1 MKKTKVKIGITWAD
15 PYNRNL
21 GVAALSYSTT
31 AIIVD
36 ILSEMEL
43 QYELV
48 FVGSSKS
55 IEDKILINDSQIN
68 ITNSFRINFLDWKAP
83 IKFLLYP
90 SKFKLRKLVGLDFII
105 DIGEGDSFSD
115 IYGNE
120 RFNRILNSKSFFTLL
135 GKKQLLLPQ
144 TIGPF
149 NDSGHEKKAF
159 KVMKKLDYI
168 FCRDKTSFDY
178 TFAHLPQQNI
188 FEMVDVAFFL
198 PYTKKKLS
206 HEKINVGINISGLL
220 WNGGY
225 TQSNQFNL
233 KVDYQQL
240 IKAVLSYFESIEN
253 VQIHL
258 IPHVVP
264 DDFPLEDDHKVAME
278 IKNTISPNAIVAPRF
293 ATPIEAKSYI
303 SGLDFFTGARMH
315 ACIAAFSATVP
326 VFPMAYS
333 RKFNGLF
340 SETLDYSTGGDMLNQ
355 TDAIILADLKSAFEN
370 RNQLV
375 DIITKRM
382 NTIVKERGQLLRQKL
397 SDFFLPN
404 K

>member
-1 MKKTKVKIGITWAD
+1 MKQKIKIGITWAD

-36 ILSEMEL
+36 ILSELDL

-48 FVGSSKS
+48 FIGSSKS

-83 IKFLLYP
+83 IKVLLYP
-90 SKFKLRKLVGLDFII
+90 SKFKLGKLIDLDYII

-115 IYGNE
+115 IYGDE
-120 RFNRILNSKSFFTLL
+120 RFNRILNSKRFFSLL
-135 GKKQLLLPQ
+135 RKKQLLLPQ

-149 NDSGHEKKAF
+149 KNPKHEEKAF
-159 KVMKKLDYI
+159 KAMKKLDYI

-178 TFAHLPQQNI
+178 TRRLLPKESV
-188 FEMVDVAFFL
+188 FEMIDVAFFL
-198 PYTKKKLS
+198 PYTQKRQS
-206 HEKINVGINISGLL
+206 SEKVHVGINISGLL

-233 KVDYQQL
+233 KVDYRHL
-240 IKAVLSYFESIEN
+240 IKEVLSYFESIEN
-253 VQIHL
+253 VQVHL
-258 IPHVVP
+258 VPHVVP
-264 DDFPLEDDHKVAME
+264 DDFPLEDDHKIAIE
-278 IKNTISPNAIVAPRF
+278 IKNTISPKSIVAPRF
-293 ATPIEAKSYI
+293 DSPIEAKSYI

-315 ACIAAFSATVP
+315 ACIAAFSSKVP

-340 SETLDYSTGGDMLNQ
+340 SETLKYPYGGDMLNQ
-355 TDAIILADLKSAFEN
+355 EEVTILNNLKFAFED
-370 RNQLV
+370 RKQLLE
-375 DIITKRM
+375 IIDNRM

-397 SDFFLPN
+397 SDFFAQN